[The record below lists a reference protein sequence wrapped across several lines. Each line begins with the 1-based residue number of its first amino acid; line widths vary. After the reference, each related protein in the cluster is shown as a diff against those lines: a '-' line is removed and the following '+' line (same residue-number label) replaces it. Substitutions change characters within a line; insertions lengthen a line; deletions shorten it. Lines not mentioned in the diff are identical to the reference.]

1 MKVAVTGASGLIGPA
16 LVAHLRSAGH
26 DVVRLVRRSSE
37 APDEIAWDP
46 PAGTVD
52 LDRLNGVDAV
62 FNLAGAPVGDRRWTE
77 DFKRVILQSR
87 VESTHTIATAM
98 TRLDPTPRVLVSASA
113 IGYYGDTGDRVV
125 DESDP
130 PGSGYFADVV
140 RAWEAAADPARA
152 HGIRVVHTRSGI
164 VVSKHG
170 GAWGRMFP
178 MFKYGIGGKLG
189 SGRQY
194 WTWISMRD
202 ELCAMQFVMEQEHL
216 HGGVNLTSPN
226 STTNA
231 EIANVMGRVLGR
243 PSFMP
248 APAFAI
254 KAVLGDFSSEV
265 LGSTRV
271 APTVL
276 TNAGFAFQDP
286 TVESAIRTALGP
298 DASE

>member
-1 MKVAVTGASGLIGPA
+1 MKVAVTGSSGLIGPA
-16 LVAHLRSAGH
+16 LVRHLRSAGH
-26 DVVRLVRRSSE
+26 EVVRVVRRPSA
-37 APDEIAWDP
+37 APDEITWDP
-46 PAGTVD
+46 TAGTID
-52 LDRLNGVDAV
+52 LDGLNGVDAV
-62 FNLAGAPVGDRRWTE
+62 VNLAGAPVGDRRWTE
-77 DFKRVILQSR
+77 DFKRVILKSR
-87 VESTHTIATAM
+87 VDSTRTIATAM
-98 TRLDPTPRVLVSASA
+98 TRLDPKPRVLVSASA
-113 IGYYGDTGDRVV
+113 IGYYGETGDRVV

-140 RAWEAAADPARA
+140 RAWEAAADPAREQ
-152 HGIRVVHTRSGI
+152 GIRVVHTRSGI
-164 VVSKHG
+164 VVSRHG

-216 HGGVNLTSPN
+216 QGGVNLTSPT

-231 EIANVMGRVLGR
+231 DIARVMGTVLGR

-265 LGSTRV
+265 LGSIRV

-276 TNAGFAFQDP
+276 TNAGFVFQDP
-286 TVESAIRTALGP
+286 TIESAIRTAL
-298 DASE
+298 ASD